1 MLNRGLAR
9 WLGLA
14 LLVLVLDQA
23 SKHAIEATFQ
33 FGEQLALIPGFFNL
47 TLAYNPGA
55 AFSFLADAGGWQR
68 YFFTTLALGVSLF
81 IVFLLKKHHAE
92 TRYALALALIL
103 GGALGNAIDRMLLG
117 HVIDFIQI
125 HYQQRW
131 YYPAFNIADSAICI
145 GAVLMVIDSFRR
157 ETKSEKI
164 A

>member
-23 SKHAIEATFQ
+23 SKHAIEAMFQ

-68 YFFTTLALGVSLF
+68 YFFTVLALGVSVF
-81 IVFLLKKHHAE
+81 IVFLLKKHQAE

-157 ETKSEKI
+157 EAKSEKT

>member
-1 MLNRGLAR
+1 MLKNGLSR

-14 LLVLVLDQA
+14 LLVLILDQA
-23 SKHAIEATFQ
+23 SKHVIEALFQ
-33 FGEQLALIPGFFNL
+33 FGEQRAVIAGYFNL

-68 YFFTTLALGVSLF
+68 YFFTALALGVSAF

-131 YYPAFNIADSAICI
+131 YYPAFNIADSAICV

-157 ETKSEKI
+157 ENPSEKTV
-164 A
+164 